1 MVQWNTNSS
10 GNGIWACVN
19 LGNGKDAMLSV
30 YRCIVTNNYI
40 QMVWIDA
47 VAITTLMTDD

>member
-10 GNGIWACVN
+10 GNGIWACLN

-30 YRCIVTNNYI
+30 YRCIVTNNYDRPKVSPP
-40 QMVWIDA
+40 QMD
-47 VAITTLMTDD
+47 